1 MEQILQS
8 LNLGTLY
15 ARFQEQRIEPET
27 LLAASDQELVRLGI
41 STIGDRIRI
50 RDACKKKLEENHT
63 ATSQATAVRE
73 ERRSL
78 FNPRRYNNR
87 TQVRSAARSSSGA
100 SKGKS
105 RVYPWSPK
113 FVCLADCTTSKTPT
127 SVEQQILFKAGLGL
141 KKIKLELEDD
151 EETVMNKITSEAK
164 DDSGKTKG
172 FPQLKT
178 CGGFEMMRSMP
189 SCRDLTV
196 IDSSWNA
203 RDLQSNLGG
212 GQAKIYLRPI
222 QKSLSI
228 QPLLEQRQSEV
239 KERCHMC
246 NQEILVR
253 KLREHLWS
261 CTAGLDSDDDDGD
274 DDKVNQNLDV
284 IAHSLSG
291 NSNAETTVSSSS
303 VLQSPSAAGLSIS
316 ATSSATPIE
325 EDSSTSVVDLTE
337 SPAEATNDQHALTI
351 SEKSIDEIV
360 SDTVTYCQEHDAFNP
375 VEILRCFQQKM
386 VTGRALEVERVDEV
400 SGGETNFIMVD
411 RHNLMET
418 AFDEIM
424 SLGDYR
430 KTLQVQFY
438 GEVSAVCYKAS
449 ATYL

>member
-1 MEQILQS
+1 
-8 LNLGTLY
+8 
-15 ARFQEQRIEPET
+15 
-27 LLAASDQELVRLGI
+27 
-41 STIGDRIRI
+41 
-50 RDACKKKLEENHT
+50 
-63 ATSQATAVRE
+63 
-73 ERRSL
+73 
-78 FNPRRYNNR
+78 
-87 TQVRSAARSSSGA
+87 
-100 SKGKS
+100 
-105 RVYPWSPK
+105 
-113 FVCLADCTTSKTPT
+113 
-127 SVEQQILFKAGLGL
+127 
-141 KKIKLELEDD
+141 
-151 EETVMNKITSEAK
+151 
-164 DDSGKTKG
+164 
-172 FPQLKT
+172 
-178 CGGFEMMRSMP
+178 
-189 SCRDLTV
+189 
-196 IDSSWNA
+196 
-203 RDLQSNLGG
+203 
-212 GQAKIYLRPI
+212 
-222 QKSLSI
+222 
-228 QPLLEQRQSEV
+228 
-239 KERCHMC
+239 MC

-261 CTAGLDSDDDDGD
+261 CIAGLDSDDDDD

-303 VLQSPSAAGLSIS
+303 VLQSPSAAGLSTS
-316 ATSSATPIE
+316 ATSATPIE

-386 VTGRALEVERVDEV
+386 VTGRALKVERVDEV

-449 ATYL
+449 AT

>member
-1 MEQILQS
+1 
-8 LNLGTLY
+8 
-15 ARFQEQRIEPET
+15 
-27 LLAASDQELVRLGI
+27 
-41 STIGDRIRI
+41 
-50 RDACKKKLEENHT
+50 
-63 ATSQATAVRE
+63 
-73 ERRSL
+73 
-78 FNPRRYNNR
+78 
-87 TQVRSAARSSSGA
+87 
-100 SKGKS
+100 
-105 RVYPWSPK
+105 
-113 FVCLADCTTSKTPT
+113 
-127 SVEQQILFKAGLGL
+127 
-141 KKIKLELEDD
+141 
-151 EETVMNKITSEAK
+151 
-164 DDSGKTKG
+164 
-172 FPQLKT
+172 
-178 CGGFEMMRSMP
+178 
-189 SCRDLTV
+189 
-196 IDSSWNA
+196 
-203 RDLQSNLGG
+203 
-212 GQAKIYLRPI
+212 
-222 QKSLSI
+222 
-228 QPLLEQRQSEV
+228 
-239 KERCHMC
+239 MC

-261 CTAGLDSDDDDGD
+261 CTAGLDSDDDEDDDD

-303 VLQSPSAAGLSIS
+303 VLQSLSTS

-424 SLGDYR
+424 SLGNYR
-430 KTLQVQFY
+430 KTLQVQFC